1 MRAEDSLGKKTW
13 GVGGGNGG
21 IKFGDGGSDQVQMW
35 GYYRAG
41 IRNDIP
47 PHSIFQS
54 VLCLI
59 LLGKDFGISQTSRYL
74 TQRAFKW

>member
-13 GVGGGNGG
+13 GGGGGNGG

-54 VLCLI
+54 VLFASLSWEKT
-59 LLGKDFGISQTSRYL
+59 LGFHGLHVI
-74 TQRAFKW
+74 